1 MAESARDAD
10 HWTRPQLSLG
20 ARQPVTAPNA
30 SFTMQRIR
38 YQVAMSLDGY
48 IAGPKGEYD
57 WIVDDPSI
65 DFGALFAQ
73 FDTFLLGRKTYEL
86 TLQQGNPGFPAGSR
100 AFVFSRTLPEQVPG
114 FSVVRQASRESVE
127 SIRTEAKKDLWLFGG
142 GELFRSFLALDLV
155 DTVEVAVMPVLL
167 GQGLQL
173 LPQPATQARL
183 QLTNQRTYPS
193 GIVLLEYDVRRSA
206 A

>member
-1 MAESARDAD
+1 
-10 HWTRPQLSLG
+10 
-20 ARQPVTAPNA
+20 
-30 SFTMQRIR
+30 MQRIR
-38 YQVAMSLDGY
+38 YQVAMSVDGY

-57 WIVDDPSI
+57 WIVNDPTI
-65 DFGALFAQ
+65 DFSALFAQ

-86 TLQQGNPGFPAGSR
+86 TLQPDNPGFPAGSR

-114 FSVVRQASRESVE
+114 FSVVREVSRDSVE
-127 SIRTEAKKDLWLFGG
+127 SIRKQAQKDIWLFGG
-142 GELFRSFLALDLV
+142 GELFRSLLSLGLV

-173 LPQPATQARL
+173 LPQPAMQARL

-193 GIVLLEYDVRRSA
+193 GIVLLEYDVQRPGA
-206 A
+206 